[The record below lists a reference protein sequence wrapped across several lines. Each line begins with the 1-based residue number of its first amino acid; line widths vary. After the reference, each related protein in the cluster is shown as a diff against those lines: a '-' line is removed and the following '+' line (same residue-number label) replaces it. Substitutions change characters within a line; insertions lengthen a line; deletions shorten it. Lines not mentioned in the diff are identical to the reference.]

1 MTSQIKETFGQ
12 YIRRHRM
19 SHGLNLTQLAAQLNL
34 DSANLSKIE
43 NGKREFDV
51 KKIVVLSTIFELNP
65 EVVKQEYFSDIIA
78 KKLYQNNCTNKV
90 LILAK
95 EKLSYYKRIKK

>member
-1 MTSQIKETFGQ
+1 MTSQIKETFGEF
-12 YIRRHRM
+12 IRRHRL

-43 NGKREFDV
+43 NGKREFDP
-51 KKIVVLSTIFELNP
+51 KKIDTLSTVLDLNP

-78 KKLYQNNCTNKV
+78 KKLYKNDCTSKV
-90 LILAK
+90 LVLAE
-95 EKLSYYKRIKK
+95 EKLNYYKTINK